1 MKRFYVVLLL
11 MLTVGIVT
19 SFAHLT
25 QTKQDVDIGITVKAV
40 SVDVAPMQVVDF
52 VYVADWHI
60 DRQVATP
67 IFNITAS
74 QNDIAGFD
82 NPLDI
87 AVNSPPDKLTYTIP
101 IHRTIV
107 SHSTK
112 PIRSHTQNGYRK
124 ARDGLIQI

>member
-1 MKRFYVVLLL
+1 MKRLYVVLLL

-19 SFAHLT
+19 SFAHLP
-25 QTKQDVDIGITVKAV
+25 QTKQDVDIGTTVKAV

-67 IFNITAS
+67 IFNITAA

-87 AVNSPPDKLTYTIP
+87 AVNDPPDKLTYTIP
-101 IHRTIV
+101 IRRTIV

-112 PIRSHTQNGYRK
+112 PIRSYQQNGYRK